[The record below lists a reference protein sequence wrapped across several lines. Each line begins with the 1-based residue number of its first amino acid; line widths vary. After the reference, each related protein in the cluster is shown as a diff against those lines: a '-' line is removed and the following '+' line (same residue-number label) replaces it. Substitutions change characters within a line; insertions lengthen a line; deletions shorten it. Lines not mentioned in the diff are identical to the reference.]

1 MVRLSWNDRNLAGV
15 PAKRESLTESREIPR
30 YCRPPRLPDVVQG
43 NSQFVI
49 ETDAEGVYLRRA
61 LLPG

>member
-1 MVRLSWNDRNLAGV
+1 MTGTWPASQQEGV
-15 PAKRESLTESREIPR
+15 PFTESREIPR
-30 YCRPPRLPDVVQG
+30 YCRPPRLPGDVVQG